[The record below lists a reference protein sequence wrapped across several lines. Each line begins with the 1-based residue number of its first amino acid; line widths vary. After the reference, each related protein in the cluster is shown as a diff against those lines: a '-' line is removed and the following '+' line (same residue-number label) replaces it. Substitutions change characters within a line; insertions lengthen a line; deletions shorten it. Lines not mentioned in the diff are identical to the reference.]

1 MIEESFLKSNFVGR
15 DGLLWWVGQVAP
27 EKAQGEQING
37 GGWGNRVKVRIMGYH
52 PHSLEELPD
61 EDLPWAQILL
71 PSTAGSGKGGR
82 ATSVKLSPGDNVMGF
97 FMDGEDAQLPVI
109 FGILG
114 SSRYAPVQDYAG
126 PFQPYTGFTSKI
138 EKANVLFTK
147 GESNE
152 MNASTNES
160 PRLLPPETVNK
171 LKSTLK
177 REIKGASSKLGQTIS
192 FAGGPPEGAINE
204 ISNELENVV
213 SDIKNSGLTGSALKG
228 RLDSAASEM
237 MSSATKLSGM
247 MTKNLVDN
255 GLVGQIQGGLDK
267 AYKVKYAAELAAT
280 GSDAK
285 AKVAGAAMQASFM
298 PAIQG
303 LEDAIPCVGQ
313 KILGSLKDTI
323 KGLLGKIAENV
334 KNFVKCVAQQFVG
347 GIMNGII
354 GGLTKGFSGLLGGGI
369 GDLLGGFDIG
379 GFLRGGA
386 KKLMN
391 LSNVFKCNNK
401 QEYDFGIKEW
411 VVGKGPKNAIDIGV
425 DAILDL
431 ANAADQLSGGIVG
444 GIQNLSIAT
453 GSLGMFDF
461 LNPSVSVPGNKS
473 SLGDCYA
480 GPPTKC
486 GGLKVEIFGGGG
498 AGAIAKGIL
507 GSIVND
513 GAGSTGSIIGID
525 LLSGGIGYKSPP
537 FIEITD
543 DCKQGYGASAR
554 SEIDLDED
562 SPTYGQI
569 TDIYIVTQGENYPVP
584 EPELESKPPYVV
596 DHVVV
601 VKPGIGYTSTDS
613 FTDNDGNTY
622 KPYIDNSGRIVRLSP
637 PDPEKF
643 NVKNVEQLPKIKI
656 VSETGSGAI
665 LKPSLKPRP
674 EYQGEIKEVIDCIS

>member
-1 MIEESFLKSNFVGR
+1 MIEESLLKSNFVGR

-27 EKAQGEQING
+27 EKAQGDQING
-37 GGWGNRVKVRIMGYH
+37 AGWGNRVKVRIMGYH

-61 EDLPWAQILL
+61 EDLPWAQVLL

-138 EKANVLFTK
+138 EEPNVLFNK
-147 GESNE
+147 MQSNE

-177 REIKGASSKLGQTIS
+177 REIKGASSKLGQTIT

-213 SDIKNSGLTGSALKG
+213 SDIKASGLTGSALKG

-255 GLVGQIQGGLDK
+255 GLVDQIQGGLDK
-267 AYKVKYAAELAAT
+267 VYKTTYATTLAAT
-280 GSDAK
+280 GKDNL
-285 AKVAGAAMQASFM
+285 AKVAGAKAQASLIPM
-298 PAIQG
+298 IQG
-303 LEDAIPCVGQ
+303 VEDAIPCVGQ
-313 KILGSLKDTI
+313 KILGSLKNTI
-323 KGLLGKIAENV
+323 KGLLSKIAENV
-334 KNFVKCVAQQFVG
+334 TNFAKCVAQQFVG
-347 GIMNGII
+347 GIMNDII
-354 GGLTKGFSGLLGGGI
+354 GGITKGFANPLGGI
-369 GDLLGGFDIG
+369 TDLLGGFDVG

-391 LSNVFKCNNK
+391 LSNIFKCNSK

-411 VVGKGPKNAIDIGV
+411 VVGKGPKNAIDLGV

-431 ANAADQLSGGIVG
+431 ANVADGLTGGIVG
-444 GIQNLSIAT
+444 GAQGLSIAT
-453 GSLGMFDF
+453 GSLGVFDF
-461 LNPSVSVPGNKS
+461 LNPSVNVPGNKS
-473 SLGDCYA
+473 PLGECYA

-486 GGLKVEIFGGGG
+486 GGLKIEIFGGGG

-543 DCKQGYGASAR
+543 DCKQGYGAIAR
-554 SEIDLDED
+554 SEIDEDEE
-562 SPTYGQI
+562 SPTFGQV
-569 TDIYIVTQGENYPVP
+569 TDVYIVTQGENYPVP
-584 EPELESKPPYVV
+584 EPELESRPPYVI

-601 VKPGIGYTSTDS
+601 VKPGIGYTTTDS
-613 FTDNDGNTY
+613 FTDEDGNNY
-622 KPYIDNSGRIVRLSP
+622 QPYIDNSGRIVRLSP
-637 PDPEKF
+637 PDAEQT
-643 NVKNVEQLPKIKI
+643 NVKNVEKLPKIKI
-656 VSETGSGAI
+656 ISETGSGAI

-674 EYQGEIKEVIDCIS
+674 TYQGEVKEVIDCIS

>member
-1 MIEESFLKSNFVGR
+1 MIEESLLKSNFVGR

-27 EKAQGEQING
+27 EKAQGDQING
-37 GGWGNRVKVRIMGYH
+37 AGWGNRVKVRIMGYH

-61 EDLPWAQILL
+61 EDLPWAQVLL

-147 GESNE
+147 GQSNE

-177 REIKGASSKLGQTIS
+177 REIKGASSKLGQTIT

-213 SDIKNSGLTGSALKG
+213 SDIKASGLTGSALKG

-255 GLVGQIQGGLDK
+255 GLVDQIQGGLDK
-267 AYKVKYAAELAAT
+267 VYKTTYATTLAAT
-280 GSDAK
+280 GKDNL
-285 AKVAGAAMQASFM
+285 AKVAGAKAQASLIPM
-298 PAIQG
+298 IQG
-303 LEDAIPCVGQ
+303 VEDAIPCVGQ
-313 KILGSLKDTI
+313 KILGSLKNTI
-323 KGLLGKIAENV
+323 KGLLSKIAENV
-334 KNFVKCVAQQFVG
+334 TNFAKCVAQQFVG
-347 GIMNGII
+347 GIMNDII
-354 GGLTKGFSGLLGGGI
+354 GGITKGFANPLGGI
-369 GDLLGGFDIG
+369 TDLLGGFDVG

-391 LSNVFKCNNK
+391 LSNIFKCNSK

-411 VVGKGPKNAIDIGV
+411 VVGKGPKNAIDLGV

-431 ANAADQLSGGIVG
+431 ANVADGLTGGIVG
-444 GIQNLSIAT
+444 GAQGLSIAT
-453 GSLGMFDF
+453 GSLGVFDF
-461 LNPSVSVPGNKS
+461 LNPSVNVPGNKS
-473 SLGDCYA
+473 PLGECYA

-486 GGLKVEIFGGGG
+486 GGLKIEIFGGGG
-498 AGAIAKGIL
+498 AGAIGKAIL

-513 GAGSTGSIIGID
+513 EAGSTGSIIGID
-525 LLSGGIGYKSPP
+525 LLSGGIGYQSPP

-543 DCKQGYGASAR
+543 DCKQGYGAIAR
-554 SEIDLDED
+554 TEIDEDED
-562 SPTYGQI
+562 SPTYGQV
-569 TDIYIVTQGENYPVP
+569 TDAYIVTQGENYPVP

-643 NVKNVEQLPKIKI
+643 SVKNVEQLPKIKI

-674 EYQGEIKEVIDCIS
+674 TYQGEVKEVIDCIS

>member
-1 MIEESFLKSNFVGR
+1 MIEESLLKSNFVGR

-52 PHSLEELPD
+52 PQSLEELPD

-192 FAGGPPEGAINE
+192 FAGGPPEGVLNE
-204 ISNELENVV
+204 ISNEMESMM
-213 SDIKNSGLTGSALKG
+213 SDIKAGGLTGSALKG
-228 RLDSAASEM
+228 RINSAASEM
-237 MSSATKLSGM
+237 MSGATKLNGL
-247 MTKNLVDN
+247 MTKNLIDN
-255 GLVGQIQGGLDK
+255 GLTGALTGGLDTL
-267 AYKVKYAAELAAT
+267 YKGVYSKFMAAT
-280 GSDAK
+280 QSTNAAK
-285 AKVAGAAMQASFM
+285 LAGAAA
-298 PAIQG
+298 QG
-303 LEDAIPCVGQ
+303 AMVNPVKALEGAIPCVGQ
-313 KILGSLKDTI
+313 NILGSLGDKI
-323 KGLLGKIAENV
+323 KGLLGQIAKNV
-334 KNFVKCVAQQFVG
+334 TNFAKCVAQQFIG
-347 GIMNGII
+347 GIFNDII
-354 GGLTKGFSGLLGGGI
+354 GGITKGLAGPLGGLSKI
-369 GDLLGGFDIG
+369 LGGFDIG
-379 GFLRGGA
+379 GFLRSGA

-411 VVGKGPKNAIDIGV
+411 VVGKGPKNAIDLGV
-425 DAILDL
+425 DKILDL

-461 LNPSVSVPGNKS
+461 LNPSVNIPGNKS
-473 SLGDCYA
+473 PLGECYS

-486 GGLKVEIFGGGG
+486 GGFKVEIFGGGG
-498 AGAIAKGIL
+498 VGAIAKGIF

-543 DCKQGYGASAR
+543 DCKQGYGAIAR
-554 SEIDLDED
+554 SEIDEDEE
-562 SPTYGQI
+562 SPTFGQV
-569 TDIYIVTQGENYPVP
+569 TDIYIVSQGENYPVP
-584 EPELESKPPYVV
+584 EPELDSRPPYVI

-601 VKPGIGYTSTDS
+601 VKPGIGYTTTDS
-613 FTDNDGNTY
+613 FTDEDGNNY
-622 KPYIDNSGRIVRLSP
+622 QPYIDNSGRIVRLSP
-637 PDPEKF
+637 PDAEQT
-643 NVKNVEQLPKIKI
+643 NMKNVEKLPKIKI
-656 VSETGSGAI
+656 ISETGSGAI

-674 EYQGEIKEVIDCIS
+674 TYQGEVKEVIDCIS